1 MRAEP
6 TALRRV
12 FQNLLSNAVK
22 FGLRD
27 GPRVRLSAEREG
39 AAWRFTVAD
48 NGPGIASEDRE
59 RAFAMFERLGA
70 RQTGTGIGL
79 AICRRIVE
87 RHGGRMWV
95 DEAPEGG
102 AAFHFTIED

>member
-1 MRAEP
+1 M
-6 TALRRV
+6 
-12 FQNLLSNAVK
+12 K
-22 FGLRD
+22 FGRRD
-27 GPRVRLSAEREG
+27 GALVRVSAEREG

-48 NGPGIASEDRE
+48 NGPGISADHRE

-70 RQTGTGIGL
+70 RQKGTGIGL